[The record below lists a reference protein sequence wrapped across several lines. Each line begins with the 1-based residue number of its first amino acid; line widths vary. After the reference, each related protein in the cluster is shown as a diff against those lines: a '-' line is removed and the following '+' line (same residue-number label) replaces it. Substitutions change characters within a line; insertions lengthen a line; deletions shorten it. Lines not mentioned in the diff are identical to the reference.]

1 MSEGSALDCSGPSLP
16 MQPDPTFL
24 YLLARLSQ
32 ALCGHCLFFFY
43 YSFFFFFFQYK
54 SRHYLLQLFSDKHEN
69 TLVLISDLPI
79 IALCTLYYGTL
90 MTFIYQ
96 NIAENSYS
104 SICPLRRREGKY
116 HAQAMSLP
124 CLAS

>member
-43 YSFFFFFFQYK
+43 YSFFFFFFSVQIEAL
-54 SRHYLLQLFSDKHEN
+54 SS
-69 TLVLISDLPI
+69 TAVL
-79 IALCTLYYGTL
+79 
-90 MTFIYQ
+90 
-96 NIAENSYS
+96 
-104 SICPLRRREGKY
+104 
-116 HAQAMSLP
+116 
-124 CLAS
+124 